1 MTLSDAV
8 KKAFEENPDLTIIE
22 AVDLGDRFGFVML
35 ELDEANQQ
43 KSPDQLKQ
51 EYFISGWTTV
61 DKTTGSVSELS
72 AVSFNMDHPGV
83 RPKVLPITK
92 LGGRR

>member
-8 KKAFEENPDLTIIE
+8 KKAFGENPDSTIIE

-43 KSPDQLKQ
+43 KSPAQLKQ

-72 AVSFNMDHPGV
+72 AVSFQMTHPGI
-83 RPKVLPITK
+83 RPKVLA
-92 LGGRR
+92 LR

>member
-8 KKAFEENPDLTIIE
+8 KKAFDENPDLTIIE

-35 ELDEANQQ
+35 ELDEASQQ
-43 KSPDQLKQ
+43 KTPAQLKQ

-72 AVSFNMDHPGV
+72 AVSFQMAHPGI
-83 RPKVLPITK
+83 RPKVLAITK
-92 LGGRR
+92 